1 MGGSGSGTRVGV
13 HVLTLTALTITLFA
27 AAGYVPVLGIIV
39 SLLAPAPLLLVIL
52 RYGRRVG
59 LLALGLAASLL
70 TLLLGHFQ
78 SVIFLA
84 EYGVMALTMAEA
96 IKRKWSV
103 ERTLLIS
110 TAVPLIST
118 GLAMGALLSSANVD
132 LSTIRQHFEQ
142 DLAQTLPQYL
152 NQEGDALNSE
162 LRAYIEEALSIVV
175 RLIPALLIISTAA
188 SALSNYGLI
197 RIVRRRTGNQEA
209 FPEIKLAHWKAPEA
223 CVWMLIA
230 AGLCAFLPLASLQ
243 VLGLNALL
251 LVGLLYAV
259 QGLGIM
265 VFYFQKASVPPLFRS
280 IAYLFLVIQPLLLLG
295 VAAFGLFDLWFD
307 FRRLSHKREESS

>member
-1 MGGSGSGTRVGV
+1 
-13 HVLTLTALTITLFA
+13 LTIILFA
-27 AAGYVPVLGIIV
+27 AAGFVPVLGIIV
-39 SLLAPAPLLLVIL
+39 SLLAPTPLLLVIL
-52 RYGRRVG
+52 RHGRRVG
-59 LLALGLAASLL
+59 LLALSLAASLL
-70 TLLLGHFQ
+70 ALLLGHFQ

-96 IKRKWSV
+96 IRRKWSV
-103 ERTLLIS
+103 ERTLLTA
-110 TAVPLIST
+110 TAVPFIST
-118 GLAMGALLSSANVD
+118 GLAMGLLLSSANVD
-132 LSTIRQHFEQ
+132 LGTIRQHFEQ

-152 NQEGDALNSE
+152 NQGGDAIDGE

-188 SALSNYGLI
+188 TALINYGLT
-197 RIVRRRTGNQEA
+197 RIVWRRAGNQGA
-209 FPEIKLAHWKAPEA
+209 FPEVKLAHWKVPDA
-223 CVWMLIA
+223 CVWVLIA
-230 AGLCAFLPLASLQ
+230 AGLGSFIPLAGVQ
-243 VLGLNALL
+243 VLALNALL

-280 IAYLFLVIQPLLLLG
+280 LAYLFLVIQPLLLMG

-307 FRRLSHKREESS
+307 FRRLHHKREESS